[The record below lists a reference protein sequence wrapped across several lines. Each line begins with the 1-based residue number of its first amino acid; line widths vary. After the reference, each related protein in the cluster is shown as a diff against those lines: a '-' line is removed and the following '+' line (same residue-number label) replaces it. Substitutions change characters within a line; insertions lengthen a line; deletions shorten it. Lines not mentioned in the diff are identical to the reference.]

1 MKSHSVEHRFF
12 DNIWGWIPRDAELAW
27 RSLMGE
33 VLRSSGL
40 PAADVAKLRPAAF
53 SNRRTNHREKEIN
66 RHARSLSFAPGAPA
80 RLRMAR
86 GPGAGFVAGSKTP
99 SRNP

>member
-86 GPGAGFVAGSKTP
+86 GPGAGFVAGS
-99 SRNP
+99 SR